1 MECLSARM
9 WKSSDSD
16 VSHQLNSCSPDTTV
30 LQGELGVWEKLGGGM
45 DEVDVPGT
53 SPTCSSGRC

>member
-1 MECLSARM
+1 M

-45 DEVDVPGT
+45 DEVDVPGIAK
-53 SPTCSSGRC
+53 R